1 MATTRTHSARSR
13 AARNLAAAVGG
24 MTVITALASCAA
36 PQVEVPPDVR
46 AAIASLSVLPSD
58 LYIAHGIVT
67 TDCLNDAGFD
77 VPFDASASLTN
88 VTRHVAVGIVGVF
101 PSEQSAHDYGYNTT
115 FAEDAYTS
123 MDSYQAALPEPD
135 RVAFDEAMWGPEG
148 SPAETVTLDNG
159 MEFGKSTVGCAAE
172 ADKAVYGSV
181 RGAMELELFTN
192 DVSTQTS
199 NHRGDFDAAL
209 QTLMPPYEECMAEAG
224 YRVQGLNAP
233 EVAESTFGRYR
244 PSGAAPSQEEQQM
257 AVADY
262 RCQETVG
269 LATALNT
276 VFVEKASVW
285 LTENEDRILQLR
297 ESLQGALDRAQEVI
311 NDEV

>member
-1 MATTRTHSARSR
+1 MNTQRTARARSGTLR
-13 AARNLAAAVGG
+13 SLAVTAGGVAAL
-24 MTVITALASCAA
+24 TVLASCAA

-58 LYIAHGIVT
+58 LYIAHGIIT

-88 VTRHVAVGIVGVF
+88 VTRHVAVGVVGVF

-115 FAEDAYTS
+115 FAEEGYTS
-123 MDSYQAALPEPD
+123 MDSFQAALPESD

-148 SPAETVTLDNG
+148 SPAETLTMDNG
-159 MEFGKSTVGCAAE
+159 MEFGKSTVGCVAE

-192 DVSTQTS
+192 DVSTQTN
-199 NHRGDFDAAL
+199 NHRGDFDATL
-209 QTLMPPYEECMAEAG
+209 QALMPSYEECMAEAG
-224 YRVQGLNAP
+224 HQLEGLNAP
-233 EVAESTFGRYR
+233 EVAESKFGRYR
-244 PSGAAPSQEEQQM
+244 PSGAAPSQDEQEM
-257 AVADY
+257 AVADF
-262 RCQETVG
+262 RCQEAVD

-276 VFVEKASVW
+276 VFVDKASVW
-285 LTENEDRILQLR
+285 LVENEDRILQLR
-297 ESLQGALDRAQEVI
+297 ESLQGSLDRAQDVI
-311 NDEV
+311 NDET